1 MKIVSLITARGGSTE
16 IPMKN
21 IIDIKGMPLISYS
34 IKASK
39 ASDVAETWVST
50 DSVEI
55 ADVSEKYGAKVLMRP
70 SHLADNIIM
79 PDPALIHFSENQTFD
94 ILVFI
99 QPTSPFIKPKYINHG
114 LKKMYENKHDAMVS
128 VTKEH
133 WLPRWNEEVKP
144 IDWDVNN
151 RPRRQ
156 DMPATYAE
164 NGMFYITT
172 YEMLRKTGLRYGG
185 NIGFVKIPLRDS
197 FQVDSKEDLDLIRDL
212 F

>member
-1 MKIVSLITARGGSTE
+1 MKIVSLIPARGGSKG
-16 IPMKN
+16 IPLKN
-21 IIDIKGMPLISYS
+21 IINLDGRPLISYAIMES
-34 IKASK
+34 LNSNV
-39 ASDVAETWVST
+39 DETWVST

-70 SHLADNIIM
+70 SHLADNIII
-79 PDPALIHFSENQTFD
+79 PDPALVHFSKNQTFD

-114 LKKMYENKHDAMVS
+114 LKKMYENKYDAMVS

-151 RPRRQ
+151 NQILSEPTIAQQKLAGTFTRKHVVFFHK
-156 DMPATYAE
+156 
-164 NGMFYITT
+164 NN
-172 YEMLRKTGLRYGG
+172 LRSR
-185 NIGFVKIPLRDS
+185 S
-197 FQVDSKEDLDLIRDL
+197 HA
-212 F
+212 